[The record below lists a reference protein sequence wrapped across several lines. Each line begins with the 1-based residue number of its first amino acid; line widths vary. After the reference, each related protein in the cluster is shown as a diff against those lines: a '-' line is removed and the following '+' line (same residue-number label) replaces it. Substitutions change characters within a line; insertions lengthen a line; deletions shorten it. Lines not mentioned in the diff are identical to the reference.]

1 MLKISFLLM
10 LFVGLY
16 LFLLLLCVFLSISVF
31 CPSKNGVFSAN
42 VQVAPAV
49 PFCLLW
55 FVENVLIFVLFLAN
69 VADFAL

>member
-1 MLKISFLLM
+1 MLKISFLLI

-16 LFLLLLCVFLSISVF
+16 LFFVVVCLLVNIGSLSIV
-31 CPSKNGVFSAN
+31 KNGVFSAN

-49 PFCLLW
+49 AFCLLW
-55 FVENVLIFVLFLAN
+55 FVENIPAFVLILAN